1 MPCIVKCFI
10 PRDLLFILLLVQ
22 WAIRFTLSL
31 VFLFPEEKDQKYYHV
46 FDVYNTSESDNFGEI
61 SIFPLPLWHLRK
73 IDQFAEGIKQFGD
86 CQD

>member
-31 VFLFPEEKDQKYYHV
+31 VFLFPEEKDQKYYNV
-46 FDVYNTSESDNFGEI
+46 FDCYNTSESHYFREI
-61 SIFPLPLWHLRK
+61 SVFLLPLWHLRQ
-73 IDQFAEGIKQFGD
+73 IDQIDGNVNQFGD
-86 CQD
+86 SQD